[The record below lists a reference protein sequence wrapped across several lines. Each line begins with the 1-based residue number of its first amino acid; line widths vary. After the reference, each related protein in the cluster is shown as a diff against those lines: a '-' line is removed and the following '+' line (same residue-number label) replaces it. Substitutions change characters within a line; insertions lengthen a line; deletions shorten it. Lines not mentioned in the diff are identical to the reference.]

1 MATRTID
8 LTYNL
13 EPTTPVYPGYP
24 PVEIQVLESTR
35 YTRPDGQRTLNS
47 SRISI
52 GNHCGTHMDA
62 PFHFFEQGR
71 TIDQIDLD
79 QCAGRALLIRM
90 KNIVENGGI
99 DAHQLNGHRARLQEL
114 RKVIFETGWSK
125 RWGQSDYFTH
135 HPVISPEAAEFLIE
149 CGVHLVGVDVPSVDR
164 PPFPVHLALL
174 AKGILIVENLTNL
187 SAIKSDVVQF
197 VAVPLKITGRDGSPV
212 RAIGLEV
219 S

>member
-1 MATRTID
+1 MTTRTID
-8 LTYNL
+8 LTHNL

-24 PVEIQVLESTR
+24 PIELQVLESTR
-35 YTRPDGQRTLNS
+35 HTRPDGQRTLNS
-47 SRISI
+47 SRVSI

-62 PFHFFEQGR
+62 PFHFFEEGR
-71 TIDQIDLD
+71 TIDEIDLD
-79 QCAGRALLIRM
+79 QCAGQALLIRLS
-90 KNIVENGGI
+90 NIAENGRI
-99 DAHQLNGHRARLQEL
+99 DPDQFSSHRTRLQGL

-125 RWGQSDYFTH
+125 RWGQSNYFTH

-174 AKGILIVENLTNL
+174 AKGILIVENLVNL
-187 SAIKSDVVQF
+187 SAIKSDMFMF

-212 RAIGLEV
+212 RAIALEV